1 MIAISSSI
9 IQGYII
15 VKDFFKPE
23 ELNPVRDA
31 IADLV
36 EDLAQKLYKA
46 GKIKGKLLKLI
57 ESHLI

>member
-1 MIAISSSI
+1 LTKNEVAFI

-46 GKIKGKLLKLI
+46 GKIKGKLLFL
-57 ESHLI
+57 